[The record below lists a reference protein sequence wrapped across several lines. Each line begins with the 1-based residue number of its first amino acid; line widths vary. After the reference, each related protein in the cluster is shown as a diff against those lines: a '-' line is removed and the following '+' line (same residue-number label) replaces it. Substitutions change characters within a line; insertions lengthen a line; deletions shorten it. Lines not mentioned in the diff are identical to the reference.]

1 MLIHRNQ
8 HTERIRRNLLQQEHI
23 GRAVAVKALV
33 ELEFFNRRFVLARS
47 AQFRRRLVGRLAFH
61 QCLRLRQNV
70 GEQNFVMLADF
81 VVRHRRNDKVYRHR
95 LGSLVQKLEERML
108 HVGSRPAEQRRP
120 RRVIGNF
127 AVVEP
132 HRLAV
137 ALHVKLL
144 QIRRQE
150 LQILVIRNHR
160 IPVDIVIVV
169 VPNPQQRHNHRNVL
183 LQRRGTEMV
192 VHRLGAAQKL
202 VKILVPDRN
211 RNGKPDSRPQGVTPA
226 DEIPELKH
234 IVDVNA
240 EFRHRLGVRRKRDKV
255 VGNRRLAQ
263 RFDQPVA
270 AGARVGQRFNRR
282 KGLGRDDKQRFLRVN
297 LPQNFRTRRAVNV
310 GDKIA
315 VDVFRPVFLER
326 RRYHIRPQIRPADT
340 DVDDVGE
347 LFARCALKRPAAH
360 RVRKFFHLRLH
371 AQDFRHNVNAV
382 DRYRPARKIAQRR
395 MQHRAVFGNVD
406 FLARK
411 HILNPVF

>member
-33 ELEFFNRRFVLARS
+33 ELEFLNRCFVLARS

-61 QCLRLRQNV
+61 QRLRLRQNV

-95 LGSLVQKLEERML
+95 LGSLVQKLEER
-108 HVGSRPAEQRRP
+108 
-120 RRVIGNF
+120 
-127 AVVEP
+127 
-132 HRLAV
+132 LAV

-160 IPVDIVIVV
+160 IPVDIVIVI

-270 AGARVGQRFNRR
+270 TGARVGQRFNRR
-282 KGLGRDDKQRFLRVN
+282 KGLGRNDKQRFLRVN

-326 RRYHIRPQIRPADT
+326 RRYHIRPQIRPADA